1 MKKIVLLM
9 WIIIGILGFS
19 EVSFKEI
26 YLGMSKDEIIQ
37 KMGYDHQTNS
47 SEIIYFDI
55 EINGIKMRK
64 VRFLFLFNS
73 LYTASFDMKP
83 GNGTKVFN
91 FLNNDFGKALEIKSN
106 DKLKVGIYSHI
117 YSPKTYLLMADDKT
131 TKESILQM
139 LYEKDLNNVVK
150 KLYIFRH

>member
-1 MKKIVLLM
+1 MKKIILLM
-9 WIIIGILGFS
+9 WIIIGISVFS
-19 EVSFKEI
+19 EVLFKDI
-26 YLGMSKDEIIQ
+26 YLGMSKGEIIQ
-37 KMGYDHQTNS
+37 KVGYDYQTNN
-47 SEIIYFDI
+47 SEIIYSDV

-91 FLNNDFGKALEIKSN
+91 FLNNDFGKALEMKSN
-106 DKLKVGIYSHI
+106 EKVKVGIYAHI
-117 YSPKTYLLMADDKT
+117 YSQKTYLLMADDKT

-150 KLYIFRH
+150 KLYIFRN